1 MDEYMSEK
9 EQLEWLRSRARQNG
23 PWILAGI
30 ALGALGLFGWR
41 LWQDHVDQVAREA
54 SARYEQLVQ
63 AVEQGDRTGTLAALG
78 ELERDHPSSPYVD
91 QGRLAAARIYV
102 SDGELD
108 KAATEL
114 QAVMQHSSDPG
125 LALLAR
131 LRLARVQIAQQKPD
145 AAIATL
151 QGAQFGA
158 FAAGYHEVLGD
169 AYYAK
174 GDSAGAL
181 REYRAA
187 RAADTSG
194 MADVALLDLKISD
207 LAATPGADA
216 VARNDKPA
224 AAK

>member
-30 ALGALGLFGWR
+30 ALGALALFGWR
-41 LWQDHVDQVAREA
+41 LWQDHVDRVARAA

-63 AVEQGDRTGTLAALG
+63 AVEQGDRTGALAALG
-78 ELERDHPSSPYVD
+78 DLERDHPSSPYVD

-102 SDGELD
+102 ADGELD

-114 QAVMQHSSDPG
+114 EAVTQHSRDSE

-131 LRLARVQIAQQKPD
+131 LRLARVQIARQKPD

-151 QGAQFGA
+151 QGTQFGA
-158 FAAGYHEVLGD
+158 FAPGYHEVLGD

-174 GDSAGAL
+174 GDTAAAL

-187 RAADTSG
+187 RTADKSG
-194 MADVALLDLKISD
+194 MADVALLDLKIAD
-207 LAATPGADA
+207 LAAADNANA
-216 VARNDKPA
+216 VARNDKTA
-224 AAK
+224 APK